1 MIFSLKYIKILLVPL
16 YIIVFFSSC
25 DEYKLCGATP
35 TIVAFAKAKSYGNIT
50 KGAIV
55 FTQVFTLDDGKTMTE
70 STITLSDEKDFYY
83 PHSYYTSF
91 DLIVDF
97 KFQVSPDFE
106 GKIYAFI
113 DYLSLFKNTG
123 GGCAGDPPE
132 IDYSGLTVGET
143 ILKEL
148 QNTKYNNGEG
158 YNLNE
163 EEYNYYGPRYGPEH
177 GRKEILFA
185 DLVKAAEVVKD
196 SRLLIIE
203 KEKATT
209 LRVKTFI
216 DGADKTLSP
225 NTEGD
230 YIWRLDKSIIE
241 KLPLKYKIGG

>member
-1 MIFSLKYIKILLVPL
+1 M
-16 YIIVFFSSC
+16 VFFSSC
-25 DEYKLCGATP
+25 LEPCTSVPLNPAYA
-35 TIVAFAKAKSYGNIT
+35 IAKPYGNIT

-55 FTQVFTLDDGKTMTE
+55 FTQNRSGTRE
-70 STITLSDEKDFYY
+70 STLTLSDEKDFYY
-83 PHSYYTSF
+83 HPNSYYASF

-113 DYLSLFKNTG
+113 YRLSIVKETG
-123 GGCAGDPPE
+123 FCRIPPE
-132 IDYSGLTVGET
+132 IKYSGLTVGET

-158 YNLNE
+158 YHNGL
-163 EEYNYYGPRYGPEH
+163 EYGQ
-177 GRKEILFA
+177 KQISFA

-203 KEKATT
+203 KEKETT

-230 YIWRLDKSIIE
+230 YIWRLDKTIIE